1 MSKPIDTNRV
11 SSLLRKFFCTKKS
24 QISLALFQ
32 REMKNVLNAKE
43 AERLFTCLVDNEHFL
58 ESTNKRFYRWT
69 NIVKEDSFSEDKVR
83 DIFLYNQIQTL
94 DHRERLIKYI
104 KEEKESKPEGGVA
117 LSLDAIESYEDSFI
131 EEIIERGQIELNIR
145 KQRREIA
152 TRRQSFAEK
161 LGCTVE
167 DLPKVV
173 EEILSL
179 L

>member
-1 MSKPIDTNRV
+1 MSKSIDTNRV
-11 SSLLRKFFCTKKS
+11 AGLLRKFFCTKKS

-43 AERLFTCLVDNEHFL
+43 AERLFDYLIDNEHYL
-58 ESTNKRFYRWT
+58 EATNKRFFKWT
-69 NIVKEDSFSEDKVR
+69 PIVKENSFSEDKVR

-94 DHRERLIKYI
+94 DHKERLIKYV
-104 KEEKESKPEGGVA
+104 KKEKESKPEGITF
-117 LSLDAIESYEDSFI
+117 SLEAIENYEDSFI
-131 EEIIERGQIELNIR
+131 EQIIERGQIELNIR

-173 EEILSL
+173 EEIISL
-179 L
+179 F